1 MSLRSRIAVW
11 NWRLILI
18 QKKEFFSIGYQEGEK
33 EGKEE
38 ERGEKE
44 KKKRGER
51 EKEEKEKG
59 KGEKRRKKGGKKEKK
74 RGLWLCSSGS
84 DGVVLVGG

>member
-1 MSLRSRIAVW
+1 LSRKI
-11 NWRLILI
+11 
-18 QKKEFFSIGYQEGEK
+18 EFFSIGYQEGEK

-38 ERGEKE
+38 ERG
-44 KKKRGER
+44 
-51 EKEEKEKG
+51 EKEKG

-84 DGVVLVGG
+84 DGVVLV